1 MITLLNLNFFRNAVV
16 ISFILSILFGIFSFF
31 IVSRKM
37 AFLGVGISHTAFGG
51 VALGILFNLNPFFT
65 ALVFCL
71 FSAIIIGKVAKY
83 GKISLNTSIGIYF
96 SFAMAMGAVLIK
108 LKQSYNF
115 DLSGYLFG
123 NILGIRSFDIWT
135 ALCLLVIFL
144 FLILFFFN
152 RILFLTFDE
161 EVALISGVSVGLL
174 DTILLFLLAAI
185 IVVSMKMVGIILVS
199 ALVVLPA
206 SFGSLLSSNYRGI
219 IWWGI
224 VFNLFIIVGG
234 LFLSYFLK
242 TPPGATMVTSGTLIY
257 FISMIA
263 TYLLRR

>member
-1 MITLLNLNFFRNAVV
+1 M
-16 ISFILSILFGIFSFF
+16 
-31 IVSRKM
+31 
-37 AFLGVGISHTAFGG
+37 
-51 VALGILFNLNPFFT
+51 
-65 ALVFCL
+65 
-71 FSAIIIGKVAKY
+71 
-83 GKISLNTSIGIYF
+83 
-96 SFAMAMGAVLIK
+96 
-108 LKQSYNF
+108 
-115 DLSGYLFG
+115 
-123 NILGIRSFDIWT
+123 
-135 ALCLLVIFL
+135 CLLVIFL